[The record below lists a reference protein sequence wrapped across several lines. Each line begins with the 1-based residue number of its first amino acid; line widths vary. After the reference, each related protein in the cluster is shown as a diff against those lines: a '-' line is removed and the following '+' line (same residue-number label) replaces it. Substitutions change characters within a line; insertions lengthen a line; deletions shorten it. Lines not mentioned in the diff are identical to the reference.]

1 METWFGAPWATIAY
15 VITSTAAIY
24 ASTVV
29 AVRLAGRR
37 TVAQMSAYDA
47 VVTIALGSVLATTA
61 VSAEV
66 SYMAGLTAV
75 VTLLALQVAV
85 ALVRRRFPRLRR
97 LLEFAPEVV
106 VEEGRVRLPTG
117 PWTSQMT
124 LDELRSQLRK
134 EGVVEE
140 SAAALV
146 LLEPDGRL
154 SVFTDEDAAARARPD

>member
-1 METWFGAPWATIAY
+1 VETWFGAAWTTIGFVAAG
-15 VITSTAAIY
+15 TLAIY

-61 VSAEV
+61 VSSEV
-66 SYMAGLTAV
+66 SYAVGITAIA
-75 VTLLALQVAV
+75 TLLVLQVGLAF
-85 ALVRRRFPRLRR
+85 VRRRFPRLRH

-106 VEEGRVRLPTG
+106 VEDGAVHLPTG
-117 PWTSQMT
+117 PSTSQMT

-134 EGVVEE
+134 QGVVDE
-140 SAAALV
+140 STPALV
-146 LLEPDGRL
+146 LLEPDGRISVL
-154 SVFTDEDAAARARPD
+154 SDADPATALHRS

>member
-1 METWFGAPWATIAY
+1 METWFGAAWTTIGFVAGG
-15 VITSTAAIY
+15 TLAIY

-61 VSAEV
+61 VSKDV
-66 SYMAGLTAV
+66 SYAVGATAI
-75 VTLLALQVAV
+75 VTLLVLQVGLAF
-85 ALVRRRFPRLRR
+85 VRRRFPRLRR

-106 VEEGRVRLPTG
+106 VEDGEVHLPTG
-117 PWTSQMT
+117 PSTSQMT

-134 EGVVEE
+134 QGVVDE
-140 SAAALV
+140 SSPALV
-146 LLEPDGRL
+146 LLEPDGRISVL
-154 SVFTDEDAAARARPD
+154 SDADPAAALGRH